1 MNEYRFYGKTD
12 PTSGDSD
19 YDHIVPIFGIESES
33 ADKITYY
40 PNDQL
45 IFSDNGLWNSHGH
58 IDNFVFQYGFDAI
71 QKSRVQ
77 ANARTGSI
85 YSLNNNGTNYGI
97 SISGVIDLDGSTILV
112 RCTTSTD
119 RELPE
124 MQEGATDQPASS
136 PLTITANVSIPDE
149 SVAYNLYM
157 YNDFLKVPTS
167 SFNAGSANSTRT
179 WTIPAGSG
187 STFSV
192 SVDMQ
197 SHETA
202 VFRAVRITAP

>member
-33 ADKITYY
+33 ADKTTYY

-97 SISGVIDLDGSTILV
+97 SISGVLISMDQQFQLDALQVLI
-112 RCTTSTD
+112 
-119 RELPE
+119 
-124 MQEGATDQPASS
+124 
-136 PLTITANVSIPDE
+136 E
-149 SVAYNLYM
+149 S
-157 YNDFLKVPTS
+157 FLKCKKGQQTS
-167 SFNAGSANSTRT
+167 LLQA
-179 WTIPAGSG
+179 
-187 STFSV
+187 
-192 SVDMQ
+192 
-197 SHETA
+197 H
-202 VFRAVRITAP
+202 